1 MIAHPDLARSGGACR
16 LPYSGRRPY
25 LGHRRPSTSPLTW
38 LVALTVITA
47 AGSAAEPIAL
57 AGRAMGTTWSV
68 KFFQPAPSSPALD
81 PTLVTA
87 RVTATLEHLE
97 SVFSTYRSASELSR
111 FNTATSTDWCP
122 VSPELARVAW
132 ESRRISETTSGAF
145 DATVDPLVRL
155 WGFGPQRRIT
165 LVPTASEI
173 NAARAFVGYQRLE
186 VRLSPP
192 ALRKSIPELSAD
204 FSSLAKGFAADALS
218 ELLTALG
225 APDHL
230 AQIGGD
236 LKTSGT
242 RPWRTAIEQPAS
254 PDLAGHTAALAPALA
269 RIISLSGR
277 ALSTS
282 GNVHNFTTIAGQR
295 YGHIIDPRTGHPIAN
310 ALASVSVV
318 HEACATSSAL
328 ATALCVLGPDA
339 GWALAI
345 REHLACL
352 FILREGSVL
361 THRATPEFARIA
373 TPGPAP
379 LKSR

>member
-1 MIAHPDLARSGGACR
+1 MIALPGPDRRGVAC
-16 LPYSGRRPY
+16 
-25 LGHRRPSTSPLTW
+25 RRPSSACQPDVGKRGPDKFPLTW
-38 LVALTVITA
+38 LLILTVVTSA
-47 AGSAAEPIAL
+47 YSAAEPVAL
-57 AGRAMGTTWSV
+57 SGRAMGTTWSV
-68 KFFQPAPSSPALD
+68 KFLQPPPPSPELD
-81 PTLVTA
+81 LTLVTA
-87 RVTATLEHLE
+87 RVAATLEHLE

-122 VSPELARVAW
+122 VSPELAKVA
-132 ESRRISETTSGAF
+132 SGAF

-155 WGFGPQRRIT
+155 WGFGPQRRMTI
-165 LVPTASEI
+165 VPTDPEI

-192 ALRKSIPELSAD
+192 ALRKSIPKLSAD
-204 FSSLAKGFAADALS
+204 FSSLAKGFATDALS

-236 LKTSGT
+236 LKTSGA
-242 RPWRTAIEQPAS
+242 RPWRTAIEQPSS
-254 PDLAGHTAALAPALA
+254 PDLAGHTAALAPSFA
-269 RIISLSGR
+269 RLISLAGS

-282 GNVHNFTTIAGQR
+282 GNSHNFTTIAGQR
-295 YGHIIDPRTGHPIAN
+295 YGHIIDPRTGRPISN

-328 ATALCVLGPDA
+328 ATALCVLGPDT
-339 GWALAI
+339 GWALAT

-361 THRATPEFARIA
+361 THRATPEFERLA
-373 TPGPAP
+373 TAP
-379 LKSR
+379 TGERAPP

>member
-1 MIAHPDLARSGGACR
+1 MIAHPGPDRRGVAC
-16 LPYSGRRPY
+16 
-25 LGHRRPSTSPLTW
+25 RRPSSACQPDVGKRGPDKFPLTW
-38 LVALTVITA
+38 LLILTVVTSA
-47 AGSAAEPIAL
+47 YSAAEPVAL
-57 AGRAMGTTWSV
+57 SGRAMGTTWSV
-68 KFFQPAPSSPALD
+68 KFLQPPPPSPELD
-81 PTLVTA
+81 LTLVTA
-87 RVTATLEHLE
+87 RVAATLEHLE

-122 VSPELARVAW
+122 VSPELAKVAW
-132 ESRRISETTSGAF
+132 ESRRISELTSGAF

-155 WGFGPQRRIT
+155 WGFGPQRRMTI
-165 LVPTASEI
+165 VPTDPEI

-192 ALRKSIPELSAD
+192 ALRKSIPKLSAD
-204 FSSLAKGFAADALS
+204 FSSLAKGFATDALS

-236 LKTSGT
+236 LKTSGA
-242 RPWRTAIEQPAS
+242 RPWRTAIEQPSS
-254 PDLAGHTAALAPALA
+254 PDLAGHTAALAPSLA
-269 RIISLSGR
+269 RLISLAGS

-282 GNVHNFTTIAGQR
+282 GNSHNFTTIAGQR
-295 YGHIIDPRTGHPIAN
+295 YGHIIDPRTGRPISN

-328 ATALCVLGPDA
+328 ATALCVLGPDT
-339 GWALAI
+339 GWALAT

-361 THRATPEFARIA
+361 THRATPEFERLA
-373 TPGPAP
+373 TAP
-379 LKSR
+379 TGERAPP